1 MALLRKDSGGLRGRR
16 LPESRRRLRGL
27 LSDIDRRLVPSLG
40 NANPTISEP
49 TLLCGAVGTPTLM
62 FLAASRSAIPP
73 TQGSLRPTIS
83 HPLRHTI
90 GHPLRRG
97 GGRGLRCGRALEG

>member
-73 TQGSLRPTIS
+73 TQGSLR
-83 HPLRHTI
+83 HTI